1 MEGARRGSRNGV
13 TCTSRRKE
21 TVTGR
26 NKLSPEEVQ
35 VRRER
40 AARLFTRG
48 FSQAEVARRLGVT
61 RQSAMRWR
69 RAHARGGAAALR
81 AGKRGR
87 PARVTPAQLR
97 QLVRMLL
104 QGARE
109 HGWATDR
116 WTLER
121 IGTVIWRHHGV
132 RYHPGHVWRI
142 LRSQGWS
149 LQRLAARMR
158 ERDGES

>member
-1 MEGARRGSRNGV
+1 
-13 TCTSRRKE
+13 
-21 TVTGR
+21 
-26 NKLSPEEVQ
+26 

-61 RQSAMRWR
+61 RQSAMRWQ
-69 RAHARGGAAALR
+69 RAHSKGGAAALR
-81 AGKRGR
+81 PGKRGR
-87 PARVTPAQLR
+87 PARVTPAQLK
-97 QLVRMLL
+97 QLERSMLR
-104 QGARE
+104 GPRA
-109 HGWATDR
+109 HGWASDR

-121 IGTVIWRHHGV
+121 IGTLIWRHFGI

-149 LQRLAARMR
+149 VQRLVRPRARDEAAGWKRP
-158 ERDGES
+158 S